1 MEYFNQ
7 VTPPQNVIDA
17 QNTMNVFAQ
26 LLQKIEKRAM
36 DVVNEKYPYMIDLVG
51 NNPIIIDPYA
61 NYSPDDTKIW
71 MEIFTIVHDNRELYS
86 RLFFIRGGGTRLIRN
101 QQWGFILQPI
111 ISPDGWESIEQYNHE
126 KQCLN
131 DYKDDVV
138 QLLKIISNMN
148 FN

>member
-1 MEYFNQ
+1 MAYFDQ
-7 VTPPQNVIDA
+7 VTPPQNVINN
-17 QNTMNVFAQ
+17 QNTMNKFVQ

-71 MEIFTIVHDNRELYS
+71 MEIFTTIHENRELYS
-86 RLFFIRGGGTRLIRN
+86 KLFFIRGGGTKLIRN
-101 QQWGFILQPI
+101 QQWGIILQPI
-111 ISPDGWESIEQYNHE
+111 INENGWENMEQYNRE

-131 DYKDDVV
+131 DYKDEIVE
-138 QLLKIISNMN
+138 LLQRLANMK

>member
-1 MEYFNQ
+1 MAYFDQ
-7 VTPPQNVIDA
+7 VTPPQNVINN
-17 QNTMNVFAQ
+17 QNTMNKFVQ

-71 MEIFTIVHDNRELYS
+71 MEIFTTIHENRELYS
-86 RLFFIRGGGTRLIRN
+86 RLFFIRGGGTKLIRN

-111 ISPDGWESIEQYNHE
+111 INENGWENMEQYNRE

-131 DYKDDVV
+131 DYKDEIVE
-138 QLLKIISNMN
+138 LLQRLANMK